1 MKVRAFSLS
10 IFAIFLSLF
19 PLAFSEVAAQN
30 IKIPAG
36 QAGINPG
43 TSLFFIARKE
53 NLYAKHGL
61 DTNIIATSA
70 SGALQAMLG
79 GSMQITTGAAGAAF
93 VTAVLEGSP
102 PLVLVSSWVNVLPYK
117 LVARKEIAKL
127 QDLRGRTGQV
137 GSTFGSG
144 PDFGLRFALVKAGL
158 DPEKDVRLIQ
168 QPRPDW
174 ANVMAQLEKGEV
186 QFSLLPPPYD
196 RIGEKRGFHTLLSLP
211 DMGIGWQQNGEW
223 VLKSYLQ
230 SNRATVLRF
239 LRVIG
244 DAMKVYFEEKDK
256 TISYLSEFLGSN
268 RADTEYAYEA
278 YLKWVDHNPRP
289 TLESIRTTLDSIK
302 KATPKAATADP
313 ASFIDTSLVDQLVK
327 EGYFK

>member
-1 MKVRAFSLS
+1 MIKFLIGVIVGILIFFFFVYFGGGKTLKKVGYGLTDTGKK
-10 IFAIFLSLF
+10 I
-19 PLAFSEVAAQN
+19 EVMEEM
-30 IKIPAG
+30 IKKKKG
-36 QAGINPG
+36 
-43 TSLFFIARKE
+43 E
-53 NLYAKHGL
+53 
-61 DTNIIATSA
+61 
-70 SGALQAMLG
+70 
-79 GSMQITTGAAGAAF
+79 
-93 VTAVLEGSP
+93 V
-102 PLVLVSSWVNVLPYK
+102 
-117 LVARKEIAKL
+117 
-127 QDLRGRTGQV
+127 
-137 GSTFGSG
+137 
-144 PDFGLRFALVKAGL
+144 
-158 DPEKDVRLIQ
+158 EKDVEKDVKLVQ
-168 QPRPDW
+168 QPRTDW
-174 ANVMAQLEKGEV
+174 ANTLAQLERGEV

-211 DMGIGWQQNGEW
+211 DMGIAWQQNGEW